1 MVMSGL
7 FIPADD
13 ESNVSVFSN
22 IYCDIGDEQSIEQS
36 LSTFSSHITN
46 IIKIINDVDD
56 RSLVLLDEIGAG
68 TDPEEGCALALAIIK
83 KLLVRNCFG
92 IITTHYSKLKEFAI
106 ENEKIENASMEFD
119 AKTLRPMYK
128 LNIGIPGSSN
138 AIDIAKTLGLDEE
151 IIDDALS
158 NLSDKKISFENVLK
172 KAEDSRRQTDEL
184 SNELERLKKEK
195 EIELKSITAEKDRLI
210 KEREKIYLNAKQETK
225 RIVSDKLSEAEEIIA
240 ELKKI
245 LKNAQLESREVFR
258 ASELKNRLSNSRYLT
273 VEDDNRPIE
282 MKKSTVEEL
291 KVGNR
296 FYVKSLNSYAKLL
309 SVHSRKKEAE
319 VLIGDIK
326 TIVKIDDL
334 FNSEKQSAETEKVKV
349 FKNNVN
355 SLPKN
360 EINVLGKTSI
370 EAIEEVKSFIY
381 QANMHGLDEI
391 KIIHGVGGGVLIKT
405 IREYLKKE
413 KFVDSFRRG
422 NYGEGEN
429 GVTIVKLK

>member
-1 MVMSGL
+1 M
-7 FIPADD
+7 
-13 ESNVSVFSN
+13 
-22 IYCDIGDEQSIEQS
+22 
-36 LSTFSSHITN
+36 
-46 IIKIINDVDD
+46 
-56 RSLVLLDEIGAG
+56 
-68 TDPEEGCALALAIIK
+68 
-83 KLLVRNCFG
+83 
-92 IITTHYSKLKEFAI
+92 
-106 ENEKIENASMEFD
+106 
-119 AKTLRPMYK
+119 
-128 LNIGIPGSSN
+128 
-138 AIDIAKTLGLDEE
+138 
-151 IIDDALS
+151 
-158 NLSDKKISFENVLK
+158 
-172 KAEDSRRQTDEL
+172 
-184 SNELERLKKEK
+184 ERLKKEK

-225 RIVSDKLSEAEEIIA
+225 RIVADKLSEAEEIIA

-282 MKKSTVEEL
+282 MKKSTVDEL

-334 FNSEKQSAETEKVKV
+334 FNSEKQSAETGKVKV

-381 QANMHGLDEI
+381 QANMHGLDEV